1 MHGNAYTVRN
11 ALKRK
16 AQNPKSD
23 FILRSQSFILKSA
36 KRENF
41 RDRRFFRDLLREIRN
56 LRVFRR
62 VNPSMKKSKLQ
73 EFSRR
78 ESTSRTANE
87 KCFLL
92 FLQTFR
98 EKDSLAIL
106 ENSMI
111 NV

>member
-1 MHGNAYTVRN
+1 MHGNAYIVRN

-16 AQNPKSD
+16 ARNPTSD
-23 FILRSQSFILKSA
+23 FIIAIAIVYTSRLKE
-36 KRENF
+36 RIFEIVV
-41 RDRRFFRDLLREIRN
+41 FFQDLLREIRD

-87 KCFLL
+87 KCILL

-98 EKDSLAIL
+98 GKE
-106 ENSMI
+106 
-111 NV
+111 